1 MPIDEEIDIPFDP
14 LDFDPDEFRQE
25 KEDEKEERKFR
36 EGNKQ
41 WLISGDKFYPTGETA
56 EVLPPGYYSIG
67 FDRTI
72 SKYYLK
78 KKEIVC
84 EEILKL
90 PDDKFSEIIGDIK
103 KFWNSKELYD
113 GYKYVYKRGILLHGP
128 PGCGK
133 SSLIHLLG
141 FTLIN
146 EYKGIVIN
154 IKDESDIEDF
164 DEIVPIIREI
174 QKDTP
179 VIILIEDIDNFVN
192 EDRGSA
198 VTTKLLNILDGN
210 MQVDNMVTIATTN
223 YPDKLAERIA
233 NRPSRFDRRHEI
245 GLPKAKVRKYYLE
258 SKIPKKEIENN
269 KIDIDQWVKDTKG
282 LTLSHLKEIV
292 LSVLVLRYSF
302 AEALKEMTE
311 MNEKKLERKTTK
323 TTSTLGFGNQQSD
336 ED

>member
-1 MPIDEEIDIPFDP
+1 MEYTDDNELIDDLN
-14 LDFDPDEFRQE
+14 LDFLNVDGGIA
-25 KEDEKEERKFR
+25 RKFK

-41 WLISGDKFYPTGETA
+41 WLISGDRFYPTGETVA
-56 EVLPPGYYSIG
+56 VLPPGYYTIA
-67 FDRTI
+67 FDRGL
-72 SKYYLK
+72 SKYFLK

-90 PDDKFSEIIGDIK
+90 PDDKFQEIIVDIK
-103 KFWNSKELYD
+103 KFWDSKDVYD
-113 GYKYVYKRGILLHGP
+113 KYKYVYKRGILLYGP

-179 VIILIEDIDNFVN
+179 VIILIEDIDNFVDD
-192 EDRGSA
+192 DRGSA
-198 VTTKLLNILDGN
+198 ITTKLLNILDGN

-223 YPDKLAERIA
+223 YPDKLAERIS

-258 SKIPKKEIENN
+258 SKIPKEVIESN
-269 KIDIDQWVKDTKG
+269 KIDIAQWVKDTKG
-282 LTLSHLKEIV
+282 LTLSHLKEVV
-292 LSVLVLRYSF
+292 LSVLVLGYSF
-302 AEALKEMTE
+302 EEALGEMKS
-311 MNEKKLERKTTK
+311 MNDTAKLERKTTK
-323 TTSTLGFGNQQSD
+323 ITAGLGFGKKGSD
-336 ED
+336 DDDE